1 VRAVTAKP
9 MVIPN
14 KTETKWFVSFEALGE
29 KRRRSIRETKIFSS
43 EEEARLC
50 AKEMVLAKRNNV
62 LAGTFMSPQATRRI
76 ISGQE
81 LHSWIAN
88 A

>member
-1 VRAVTAKP
+1 MTAKP